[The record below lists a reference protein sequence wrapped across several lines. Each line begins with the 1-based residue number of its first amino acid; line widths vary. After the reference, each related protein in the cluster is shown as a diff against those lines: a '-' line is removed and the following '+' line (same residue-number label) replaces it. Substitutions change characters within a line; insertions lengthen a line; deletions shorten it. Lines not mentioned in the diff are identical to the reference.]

1 MNKPLLVIVTGRPAS
16 GKTTLAHIL
25 SKAIKCPLV
34 SRDEMKEGYINTT
47 GGRHSQLDDAVAL
60 HIYESSFEAI
70 DLFIS
75 KGISIIAEAA
85 FQDKLWRPKL
95 SMLRLKAEIKIIIC
109 KTTPELAKSRFIE
122 RLANDP
128 DRDKFHG
135 DKSTTLETEQGNL
148 LTGVY
153 ESVQMDTPTLQVDT
167 TDNYNPDIEKIILFI
182 KNEAHQSKG

>member
-25 SKAIKCPLV
+25 AKEIKCPLI
-34 SRDEMKEGYINTT
+34 SRDEIKQGYINTV
-47 GGRHSQLDDAVAL
+47 GVLHSQLDDSVAL
-60 HIYESSFEAI
+60 DIYEAFFEVI

-85 FQDKLWRPKL
+85 FQDKLWKPKL
-95 SMLRLKAEIKIIIC
+95 LMLLPKAEIKIIIC
-109 KTTPELAKSRFIE
+109 KTTPELTKSRFIK
-122 RLANDP
+122 RLAGDP

-135 DKSTTLETEQGNL
+135 DKSASIEAEPGSL

-153 ESVQMDTPTLQVDT
+153 EPIHMDTPTLQVDT
-167 TDNYNPDIEKIILFI
+167 TDSYNPDIEKIIRFI
-182 KNEAHQSKG
+182 KDEAHQ